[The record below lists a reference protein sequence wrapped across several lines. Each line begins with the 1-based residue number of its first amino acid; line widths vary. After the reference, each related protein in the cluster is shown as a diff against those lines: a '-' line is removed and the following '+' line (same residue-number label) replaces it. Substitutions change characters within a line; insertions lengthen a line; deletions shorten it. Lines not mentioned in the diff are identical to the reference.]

1 MKGIVSDKALRAN
14 NMIILNFSASNTKI
28 SKGIIITINQ
38 TDFSFVNVMLNVLI
52 PFNNRPF
59 MVFIF
64 FFYFFLGQRSISLKD
79 SCPVI
84 LYDQI

>member
-1 MKGIVSDKALRAN
+1 M
-14 NMIILNFSASNTKI
+14 ILNFSASNTKI

-38 TDFSFVNVMLNVLI
+38 TDFSFVNVLVNELI
-52 PFNNRPF
+52 LFDNKPF

-79 SCPVI
+79 N
-84 LYDQI
+84 Y